1 MTDTTDPAH
10 TIAGRHRTPSRWRRS
25 ELRRHGPN
33 LPEAAL
39 RVAAD
44 QVATH
49 LAEEKARWERGF
61 TRRRVIAG
69 AGAVGVAALGTQ
81 IVTTRY
87 SFADPATNP
96 RTLIVVFLRGGMD
109 GLSVVVPTGDPN

>member
-1 MTDTTDPAH
+1 MTDSSAMK
-10 TIAGRHRTPSRWRRS
+10 GRHRAQSRWKLS

-33 LPEAAL
+33 APEAAL

-44 QVATH
+44 QVTTH
-49 LAEEKARWERGF
+49 LTQEKARWDKGF

-87 SFADPATNP
+87 SFADPATNT

-109 GLSVVVPTGDPN
+109 GLSVVVPTGDANLL